1 MEAVLPSE
9 RLETP
14 DKPLLAKIIELSYV
28 YARHFLGKR
37 TRKHDWIVFWV
48 FWHKLIRTTTGCLP
62 GFLVFLLRLHDYE
75 VSQAVDRVFRRTL
88 LAISPRPLPQ

>member
-62 GFLVFLLRLHDYE
+62 CFLVFLLRLHDYE
-75 VSQAVDRVFRRTL
+75 VSQAVDRVFRCTL
-88 LAISPRPLPQ
+88 LAICPRPLPQ